1 MLNATF
7 PVYAMNKFFLFKG
20 LNEDVYYK
28 NVSKLE
34 LKALM

>member
-1 MLNATF
+1 MLNVVF
-7 PVYAMNKFFLFKG
+7 PIYARAKLFFKKG